1 MICCFLLTNFRVT
14 YFAKTKIPTPTKKN
28 RISHWRYSLFWCRVM
43 QGNKLKLYPIWPK
56 KLGFF
61 WRLLW
66 CCWCEIYWNGEKKF
80 CAIRQ
85 RRLWKPLCCDLYPEL
100 YWNLLWELWDMLCP
114 LKKRKKSVVCL
125 QSQVNKTAD
134 CETAA
139 DIVQKKLNRR
149 ISLVPPYLPAIV
161 YFFLWKQK
169 LKKIILPSFRRLL
182 ICSCPPPI
190 IHSGSYFEPQKGAK
204 IFKILGS
211 PRCCYDFEIFE
222 TQCAI
227 YKWIHADVY
236 EVLCCDD
243 LTKKKY
249 VIFSRVM
256 LLLMRVSWFVYTLEV
271 NKQHV
276 MLWW

>member
-1 MICCFLLTNFRVT
+1 MLVLTVLGTPWHFQNPGRVPGSITRLCSCTFDLYILIPIPYYFFLQICCFLLTNFRVT

-61 WRLLW
+61 LKIIMVLR
-66 CCWCEIYWNGEKKF
+66 WCEIYWNGEKNF

-114 LKKRKKSVVCL
+114 LTKRKKSVVCL

-139 DIVQKKLNRR
+139 DIVQKKTKSSHFFRPSIL
-149 ISLVPPYLPAIV
+149 LPAIV

-169 LKKIILPSFRRLL
+169 LKKNYYSSFL
-182 ICSCPPPI
+182 
-190 IHSGSYFEPQKGAK
+190 
-204 IFKILGS
+204 
-211 PRCCYDFEIFE
+211 
-222 TQCAI
+222 
-227 YKWIHADVY
+227 
-236 EVLCCDD
+236 
-243 LTKKKY
+243 
-249 VIFSRVM
+249 
-256 LLLMRVSWFVYTLEV
+256 
-271 NKQHV
+271 
-276 MLWW
+276 